1 MKYKRKK
8 IKRRVA
14 FIAHALLPSYLSSE
28 LIERV
33 LRHEGRNWPKAQE
46 EPGFIKWLSF
56 PVLAP
61 QSSNH
66 GRNVWVDF
74 YIIPVFAD
82 RFLQAVNSG
91 EAYRWVEAVAKQAII
106 EAETDG
112 TPLWIGW
119 GALVK
124 NAVHHGN
131 EFLTRHTELLEGHLI
146 YTTHGDA
153 GTVALTLKALQKSG
167 VGVKDTVAVIGANGA
182 IGAALARC
190 LPSFLSP
197 RKIVLIGKLD
207 EPCESRNLNRL
218 EELAAEVKE
227 CAQGKTTVLIHQD
240 KSRACLALDANVVVI
255 TTIGMQFHPAEVPK
269 GALIVDVTTPSA
281 CAPEHDWSNQLVIL
295 AGCGQFQDKLL
306 PEGFKDTLNRQL
318 KDIGAAVSKVG
329 GERVIWGCTGETI
342 AQAMFG
348 YRYHAVG
355 QHMEIS
361 AVIRAMEWFKK
372 LSFEPQPPVSFG
384 RELGWEEV
392 KKR

>member
-1 MKYKRKK
+1 MKYKRKEMR
-8 IKRRVA
+8 RRVA
-14 FIAHALLPSYLSSE
+14 FIAHALLPPYLSSK
-28 LIERV
+28 LIEKV
-33 LRHEGRNWPKAQE
+33 LRREGRDWPKAQE

-61 QSSNH
+61 QGSH
-66 GRNVWVDF
+66 GSNVWCDF

-91 EAYRWVEAVAKQAII
+91 EAYVWVDDLVKKAIQ
-106 EAETDG
+106 EAEADN

-124 NAVHHGN
+124 NAVRHGN
-131 EFLTRHTELLEGHLI
+131 EFLGRHPELRNGHSI

-153 GTVALTLKALQKSG
+153 GTVALTLKALEKSG

-197 RKIVLIGKLD
+197 RKLVLIGKPD
-207 EPCESRNLNRL
+207 KPGESKNLNRL
-218 EELAAEVKE
+218 EELAAEVRE
-227 CAQGKTTVLIHQD
+227 CAQGKTTILIHQD
-240 KSRACLALDANVVVI
+240 KSRACLALNANVVVI
-255 TTIGMQFHPAEVPK
+255 TTIGMRFHPTEVPK

-281 CAPEHDWSNQLVIL
+281 CAPGHDWSNQFVML
-295 AGCGQFQDKLL
+295 AGCGQFQEQSL
-306 PEGFKDTLNRQL
+306 PEGFKDTLNRPL
-318 KDIGAAVSKVG
+318 KDIGAAVSEIG
-329 GERVIWGCTGETI
+329 GERVIWGCTGETV

-361 AVIRAMEWFKK
+361 AVLRAMGWFKK

-384 RELGWEEV
+384 RELSWEEV